1 LKNVFVVWFHFSFP
15 FLAAYFLKESQLTV
29 VPDWLLYLLLLLSL
43 VLEVSFELSMMNAD
57 GRVLSPGP
65 VAANDGGRTD
75 QFVVGALAAE
85 LDQETGPQD
94 EHLAVV
100 GRLWLEA
107 SRFQFHF
114 CIASTG
120 LKK

>member
-1 LKNVFVVWFHFSFP
+1 M
-15 FLAAYFLKESQLTV
+15 
-29 VPDWLLYLLLLLSL
+29 LLLAGQM
-43 VLEVSFELSMMNAD
+43 SFQLMVMNAD

-65 VAANDGGRTD
+65 VATNDGGRAD

-85 LDQETGPQD
+85 LDQEAGPQD
-94 EHLAVV
+94 EHLAVL

-114 CIASTG
+114 CIAQQA
-120 LKK
+120 